1 MVYIPITQLSDIGF
15 HIEFVRGLHQRW
27 CGKYPSGFSY
37 TDLKRPDSG
46 ILILLSGNA
55 VYSFGERFLKISPD
69 DVISLPEGCNY
80 RADFH
85 TADDHCETFL
95 VNFRLVSDSG
105 ETIAFEKQPNILT
118 NDKSGMFRNLFEKTV
133 ANSFGRNTFG
143 RIEAFC
149 KLMDTIIRRVA
160 SESCSNNTV
169 AEITDYIETHISEGL
184 NVSELSERFK
194 ISEATLRRIFAS
206 NIGIPPNSYIIR
218 QKIER
223 AKEML
228 LTTECTNE
236 TICEELNFYDVSHFF
251 KCFKKLVGT
260 TPGEFVKQSINS
272 VGKKL

>member
-1 MVYIPITQLSDIGF
+1 M
-15 HIEFVRGLHQRW
+15 
-27 CGKYPSGFSY
+27 
-37 TDLKRPDSG
+37 
-46 ILILLSGNA
+46 
-55 VYSFGERFLKISPD
+55 
-69 DVISLPEGCNY
+69 ISLPEGCNY

-160 SESCSNNTV
+160 SESCKNNTV

-206 NIGIPPNSYIIR
+206 NIGISPNSYIIR